1 MKTISAKKVSIDTM
15 TKAQATKALNVAT
28 KKVSNKEPKGK
39 NVIEDLVNKK
49 VTARIVNMTPMKAKE
64 ILQKNSLNRPIKD
77 DTVSRYKR
85 LMEKN
90 DFMLNGDT
98 IKISWLKIL
107 LDGQHRLT
115 AISKMPDNF
124 SVQMIIVENLD
135 PECFSTL
142 DCGSPR
148 TAKDILVIN
157 GYTEYAAII
166 PTILRCYYKN
176 AILQVKSKHA
186 GLNRDRS
193 LTNTDVLKYVR
204 ENPKMYTDIAHII
217 NTKYIKHIGNAVLIG
232 ATMLKLIRDDKYSL
246 NAVIHVAKML
256 GNPMAFQNPNPEI
269 IKIHNLLLS
278 QKELNIKMIRVE
290 LMSLI
295 MAAFKS
301 VLDK

>member
-166 PTILRCYYKN
+166 PTIVRCYYKN

-232 ATMLKLIRDDKYSL
+232 L
-246 NAVIHVAKML
+246 H
-256 GNPMAFQNPNPEI
+256 P
-269 IKIHNLLLS
+269 
-278 QKELNIKMIRVE
+278 
-290 LMSLI
+290 
-295 MAAFKS
+295 
-301 VLDK
+301 